1 MKKKIL
7 ENWRLVDDEIQWI
20 KMLSVDGN
28 HLSSALRNREI
39 TFTNKRWAEWNG
51 FDFDPIPVHQCLKN
65 NPTPLDIN

>member
-1 MKKKIL
+1 
-7 ENWRLVDDEIQWI
+7 
-20 KMLSVDGN
+20 MLSVDGN